1 MCTGDTWPY
10 FIELGVAA
18 LMLAGAVLVA
28 YGSRDPTR
36 QWKFIMAAVVYA
48 LTLVAAG
55 SLALGQAQ
63 TVRVADGV
71 CVVWGRWALFAATHG
86 GAAALITLSVSPAI
100 MDAVLGLML
109 GAGSALFLVPAAL
122 SPVRAGGNG
131 ESAAILWTVASGV
144 CVLGLTALL
153 LGIAL
158 GWRRFI
164 LFPAPYKAT
173 DGRANV
179 INRWWYIAL
188 AVGVGLI
195 YALYTMLYALG
206 PEGWHVYGSQFTQT
220 WLTMALADGLLL
232 GIVVPLV
239 FYLLNP
245 DGSASTATAFE
256 VLAPAEPVLPTTA
269 AAPVNAQI
277 GGWRL

>member
-10 FIELGVAA
+10 WIELGVSA
-18 LMLAGAVLVA
+18 LMLAGALLVA

-36 QWKFIMAAVVYA
+36 QWKFVLAAVVYA
-48 LTLVAAG
+48 LTLVTAG
-55 SLALGQAQ
+55 ALALGQAQ
-63 TVRVADGV
+63 TVRAGDGV

-86 GAAALITLSVSPAI
+86 GVAALIVMSVSPALI
-100 MDAVLGLML
+100 DAVLGLL
-109 GAGSALFLVPAAL
+109 VGTGSALFLVPAVL
-122 SPVRAGGNG
+122 TPVRNGGNA

-144 CVLGLTALL
+144 CVLCVALL
-153 LGIAL
+153 LMGIAL

-164 LFPAPYKAT
+164 LFSAPYKAT

-188 AVGVGLI
+188 AVGVSLI
-195 YALYTMLYALG
+195 YALYTLLYALG
-206 PEGWHVYGSQFTQT
+206 PEGWHVYDNQFTQT

-232 GIVVPLV
+232 GIVLPLV

-245 DGSASTATAFE
+245 DGAASTATAFE
-256 VLAPAEPVLPTTA
+256 SMAPAEPL
-269 AAPVNAQI
+269 AAPI
-277 GGWRL
+277 GASTDDWQL